1 LIANPLRL
9 RTKSNSTVIREISVP
24 EISPI
29 PESEVKARLLVADAE
44 ASSRALVAETLR
56 RDGYSVD
63 EVGSSGEALQFL
75 ESQPCDLVVLDI
87 ILPGI
92 GGVEVMRQARQM
104 HRDLLI
110 VVLTAHATVES
121 AIAAVKL
128 NAVDYVI
135 KPCKLDDLSVTI
147 ARALEERAQEAR
159 HHHLLS
165 LVGEAMDALR
175 QPKLA
180 DPAPVLPPAPTI
192 PIRST
197 DLQVGVLTLDRQKRQ
212 VTLDIT
218 PPHVVELTEGECSI
232 LVALME
238 KPNQVLSYNDLAK
251 TALGYDGM
259 DKWTVESVIRST
271 VFRLR
276 HKIEPGP
283 NTPVL
288 IRTVRGRGYF
298 FSPA

>member
-1 LIANPLRL
+1 MR
-9 RTKSNSTVIREISVP
+9 R
-24 EISPI
+24 
-29 PESEVKARLLVADAE
+29 ARH
-44 ASSRALVAETLR
+44 TH
-56 RDGYSVD
+56 
-63 EVGSSGEALQFL
+63 Q
-75 ESQPCDLVVLDI
+75 
-87 ILPGI
+87 
-92 GGVEVMRQARQM
+92 
-104 HRDLLI
+104 DLLI

-128 NAVDYVI
+128 NAVDYMI

-147 ARALEERAQEAR
+147 ARALAASAQQMR
-159 HHHLLS
+159 HQHLLS

-175 QPKLA
+175 QPKTA
-180 DPAPVLPPAPTI
+180 DPAPAPPAAP
-192 PIRST
+192 PVPARAL
-197 DLQVGVLTLDRQKRQ
+197 DLQVGVLRLDRQKRQ
-212 VTLDIT
+212 ATLEIN
-218 PPHVVELTEGECSI
+218 PPHIVELTEGECSI

-238 KPNQVLSYNDLAK
+238 RPNQVLSYGDLAK

-283 NTPVL
+283 STPCL

-298 FSPA
+298 FSPT